1 MDVRVILGVIAI
13 ILIFSALY
21 CIKKDEEIF
30 MYVCCIFIFIAI
42 FFGAIVIGI
51 SINNA
56 LEKHVLKNNIAVD
69 YEELNSR
76 LYEIAGFIVIEQI
89 EQDEKSNEYYEKIIE
104 KINSYNERINYYLEK
119 YNKYNITI
127 PQELEKFQLLYYNY
141 ADNTVYWKDDTLFK
155 LN

>member
-21 CIKKDEEIF
+21 CIEKDEEIF
-30 MYVCCIFIFIAI
+30 IYASCIFIFIAI
-42 FFGAIVIGI
+42 LFGAIVIGI
-51 SINNA
+51 NINNA

>member
-1 MDVRVILGVIAI
+1 MSVSKKVIKSWEEKDVDYLQE
-13 ILIFSALY
+13 L
-21 CIKKDEEIF
+21 
-30 MYVCCIFIFIAI
+30 
-42 FFGAIVIGI
+42 
-51 SINNA
+51 
-56 LEKHVLKNNIAVD
+56 LEANSKQIMSLVEQQKNNIAVD

-104 KINSYNERINYYLEK
+104 KINSYNEYINYYLEK

-127 PQELEKFQLLYYNY
+127 PQKLEKFQLLYYNY
-141 ADNTVYWKDDTLFK
+141 ADNTVYWKDDTPFK

>member
-13 ILIFSALY
+13 ILIFLALY
-21 CIKKDEEIF
+21 CIEKDEEIF
-30 MYVCCIFIFIAI
+30 MYIGCIFIFIAI
-42 FFGAIVIGI
+42 LFGAIVIGI

-104 KINSYNERINYYLEK
+104 KINSYNECINYYLEK

-127 PQELEKFQLLYYNY
+127 PQKLEKFQLLYYNY
-141 ADNTVYWKDDTLFK
+141 ADNTVYWKDDTPFK